1 LTDNLPILIGYSLL
15 RISCILTSLS
25 CFLLRT
31 ELTEVLN
38 QVFPLVVLT
47 FHLFNL
53 CAIRLY
59 PYPLSC
65 RHLMSV

>member
-1 LTDNLPILIGYSLL
+1 LIDNLQIFTGYSLF
-15 RISCILTSLS
+15 RISCILKSLS

-53 CAIRLY
+53 CDIRLY

-65 RHLMSV
+65 RDLINI

>member
-15 RISCILTSLS
+15 RISCILKSLS
-25 CFLLRT
+25 CFLFNT
-31 ELTEVLN
+31 ELTEELN

-47 FHLFNL
+47 FHAFNL

-65 RHLMSV
+65 RDLISR